1 MLIIDIPFQGNT
13 RIPGTELGFN
23 VFYKNHYLERNTYFP
38 RENLVVLK
46 KVNHEKVDD
55 KVIQRINDHIQ
66 TGEAT
71 LFIGGSHATTAYIYE
86 NILREKDI
94 PILIFDAHNDKG
106 NTTETFYNWNVIDF
120 LEKHVSDGCVLGY
133 RYKHDMMT
141 LSEQFTYKLDI
152 DLINAEKVENF
163 IIDWCKDKDIIYVS
177 IDLDVLS
184 PTEFPG
190 VGFPVA
196 GGISVTRL
204 MLYISMLKK
213 YSNKIIW
220 DIVEYNP
227 LIEQKVSELVIERL
241 LMSILNE

>member
-1 MLIIDIPFQGNT
+1 
-13 RIPGTELGFN
+13 
-23 VFYKNHYLERNTYFP
+23 
-38 RENLVVLK
+38 
-46 KVNHEKVDD
+46 
-55 KVIQRINDHIQ
+55 
-66 TGEAT
+66 
-71 LFIGGSHATTAYIYE
+71 
-86 NILREKDI
+86 
-94 PILIFDAHNDKG
+94 
-106 NTTETFYNWNVIDF
+106 
-120 LEKHVSDGCVLGY
+120 
-133 RYKHDMMT
+133 MT

-204 MLYISMLKK
+204 MLYISMLKR